1 MSRKELIDM
10 SRKIVFQA
18 WMFKL
23 NEIPVE
29 EIARQGFTAIQTSP
43 LQPIKEPIHSNLD
56 NAWAIYQPVDFT
68 IGNGLGT
75 EEDLKNLANKCHD
88 NGLKLIVD
96 VVLHHVANERGNDVS
111 HLVSEKYR
119 HFYNDSFINISNY
132 NDEYELT
139 CKSLAG
145 LPPLDLENKTIIE
158 AQFNHLR
165 QLKNCG
171 VNGCRIDAYKH
182 LIKSYRVKLAE
193 ELRKL
198 GMFEY
203 SYGEMIYADSRLQS
217 NYNEMPIYVNQSLC
231 SSDQYGA
238 IISHD
243 DFNNSENP
251 YLHKDINWFL
261 AEYGYFIDNP
271 LKQNVVYFCRP
282 DDHIWRTDNIRYI
295 NARR

>member
-1 MSRKELIDM
+1 M

-18 WMFKL
+18 WLWKL
-23 NEIPVE
+23 KNITVE
-29 EIARQGFTAIQTSP
+29 EIARQGFTAIQISP
-43 LQPIKEPIHSNLD
+43 LQPIKEPIRSDLN
-56 NAWAIYQPVDFT
+56 NAWAIYQPIDYT
-68 IGNGLGT
+68 IGNDLGN
-75 EEDLKNLANKCHD
+75 EEDLKNLADRCRA

-96 VVLHHVANERGNDVS
+96 VVLHHVANERENDVS
-111 HLVSEKYR
+111 HLVSDEYR
-119 HFYNDSFINISNY
+119 HFYNDSFIDINNY

-139 CKSLAG
+139 HRSLAG
-145 LPPLDLENKTIIE
+145 LPALNLENEVIIN
-158 AQFNHLR
+158 AQFNYLKQLR
-165 QLKNCG
+165 DAG
-171 VNGCRIDAYKH
+171 VDGVRADAYKH

-193 ELRKL
+193 ELKKL

-203 SYGEMIYADSRLQS
+203 SYGEMIYANTNLQS
-217 NYNEMPIYVNQSLC
+217 NYNEMPLYVNQSLNN
-231 SSDQYGA
+231 SSQYGA

-243 DFNNSENP
+243 DFNGQNP

>member
-1 MSRKELIDM
+1 MLRKELISM

-29 EIARQGFTAIQTSP
+29 EIAKQGFTAIQTSP
-43 LQPIKEPIHSNLD
+43 LQPLKEKIHENLD
-56 NAWAIYQPVDFT
+56 NAWVVYQPTGYTV
-68 IGNGLGT
+68 GNDLGT
-75 EEDLKNLANKCHD
+75 EENLKNLSERCHR

-96 VVLHHVANERGNDVS
+96 IVMHHVANERGNDVS

-119 HFYNDSFINISNY
+119 HFYSDSFINISNY

-139 CKSLAG
+139 RKSLKG
-145 LPPLDLENKTIIE
+145 LPALDLENETIIE
-158 AQFNHLR
+158 AQFNYLK
-165 QLKNCG
+165 QLKAAGADG
-171 VNGCRIDAYKH
+171 VRIDAYKH
-182 LIKSYRVKLAE
+182 LIKSYRVRLAE
-193 ELRKL
+193 ELKKL

-203 SYGEMIYADSRLQS
+203 SYGEMIYADTRLQN
-217 NYNEMPIYVNQSLC
+217 NYNELPLYVNQSLNNG
-231 SSDQYGA
+231 SQYGA

-243 DFNNSENP
+243 DFNGQNP

-261 AEYGYFIDNP
+261 AEYGYFIDNSIR
-271 LKQNVVYFCRP
+271 QNVVYFCRP
-282 DDHIWRTDNIRYI
+282 DDHIWKTDNIRYI

>member
-1 MSRKELIDM
+1 MLRKGMISM

-23 NEIPVE
+23 NDIPVE
-29 EIARQGFTAIQTSP
+29 EIAKQGFTAIQTSP
-43 LQPIKEPIHSNLD
+43 LQPLKEKIHSNLD
-56 NAWAIYQPVDFT
+56 NAWVVYQPTGYTV
-68 IGNGLGT
+68 GNYLGS
-75 EEDLKNLANKCHD
+75 EEDLKNLADKCHR

-96 VVLHHVANERGNDVS
+96 IVMHHVANERGNDIS
-111 HLVSEKYR
+111 RLVKDEYR
-119 HFYNDSFINISNY
+119 HFYNDSFIDIHDY
-132 NDEYELT
+132 NSEYELT
-139 CKSLAG
+139 HRSLAG
-145 LPPLDLENKTIIE
+145 LQALNLENEVIIN
-158 AQFNHLR
+158 AQFNYLK
-165 QLKNCG
+165 QLKDAG
-171 VNGCRIDAYKH
+171 VDGVRADAYKH
-182 LIKSYRVKLAE
+182 LIKSYRVRLAE
-193 ELRKL
+193 ELKKL
-198 GMFEY
+198 DMYEY
-203 SYGEMIYADSRLQS
+203 SYGEMIYADSNLQR
-217 NYNEMPIYVNQSLC
+217 NYNEIALYVNQSLC

-243 DFNNSENP
+243 DFNGQNP

>member
-1 MSRKELIDM
+1 M

-18 WMFKL
+18 WLWKL
-23 NEIPVE
+23 SEIPVE
-29 EIARQGFTAIQTSP
+29 EIAKQGFTAIQTSP

-56 NAWAIYQPVDFT
+56 NAWAIYQP
-68 IGNGLGT
+68 IGYTVGNDLGT
-75 EEDLKNLANKCHD
+75 EEDLKNLADKCHD

-119 HFYNDSFINISNY
+119 HFYNDSFIDIHDY
-132 NDEYELT
+132 NNEYELT
-139 CKSLAG
+139 HRSLAG
-145 LPPLDLENKTIIE
+145 LPALNLENEVIIN
-158 AQFNHLR
+158 AQFNYLK
-165 QLKNCG
+165 QLKDAG
-171 VNGCRIDAYKH
+171 TDGCRFDAYKH

-193 ELRKL
+193 ELKKL
-198 GMFEY
+198 GMLKH
-203 SYGEMIYADSRLQS
+203 SYGEVIFADSNLQK
-217 NYNEMPIYVNQSLC
+217 NYNEIPLYVNQSLC

-243 DFNNSENP
+243 DFNGQNP

-295 NARR
+295 NGRC

>member
-1 MSRKELIDM
+1 M
-10 SRKIVFQA
+10 SRKIIFQA
-18 WMFKL
+18 WMFRL
-23 NEIPVE
+23 SEIPVE

-43 LQPIKEPIHSNLD
+43 LQPLKESIRSDLN
-56 NAWAIYQPVDFT
+56 NAWAVYQPIDFT
-68 IGNGLGT
+68 IGNDLGT
-75 EEDLKNLANKCHD
+75 EEDLKNLAIKCHD

-96 VVLHHVANERGNDVS
+96 VVFHHVANERGNDVS
-111 HLVSEKYR
+111 HLVSEQYR
-119 HFYNDSFINISNY
+119 HFYNDSFINIHDY
-132 NDEYELT
+132 NSEYELT
-139 CKSLAG
+139 HMSLSG
-145 LPPLDLENKTIIE
+145 LPALNLENE
-158 AQFNHLR
+158 AMVNTQFNYLKQLR
-165 QLKNCG
+165 EAG
-171 VNGCRIDAYKH
+171 VDGVRVDAYKH
-182 LIKSYRVKLAE
+182 LIKSYRVRLAE
-193 ELRKL
+193 ELKKL

>member
-1 MSRKELIDM
+1 M

-18 WMFKL
+18 WLWKL
-23 NEIPVE
+23 KNITVE
-29 EIARQGFTAIQTSP
+29 EIAKQGFTAIQTSP
-43 LQPIKEPIHSNLD
+43 LQPIKEPIRSDLN
-56 NAWAIYQPVDFT
+56 NAWAIYQPIDYV
-68 IGNGLGT
+68 IGNDLGT
-75 EEDLKNLANKCHD
+75 EEDLKNLADRCHR

-96 VVLHHVANERGNDVS
+96 VVFRHLANERGNDIY
-111 HLVSEKYR
+111 HTIPYEYR
-119 HFYNDSFINISNY
+119 HFYNESFVNITNWE
-132 NDEYELT
+132 DEYELT
-139 CKSLAG
+139 HKSLSG
-145 LPPLDLENKTIIE
+145 LPALNLENEVIIE
-158 AQFNHLR
+158 AQFNYLK
-165 QLKNCG
+165 QLKDAGTDG
-171 VNGCRIDAYKH
+171 VRTDAFKH
-182 LIKSYRVKLAE
+182 IIKSYRVKLAE
-193 ELRKL
+193 ELKKL
-198 GMFEY
+198 GMFED
-203 SYGEMIYADSRLQS
+203 SYGEMIFADSRLQS